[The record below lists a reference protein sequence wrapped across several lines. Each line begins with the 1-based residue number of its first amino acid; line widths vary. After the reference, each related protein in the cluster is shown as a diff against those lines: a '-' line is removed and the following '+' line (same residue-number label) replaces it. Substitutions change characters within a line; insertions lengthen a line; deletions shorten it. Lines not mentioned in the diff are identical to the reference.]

1 MGRRD
6 RGIRKR
12 GRAMSLKFFF
22 FHLMP
27 YAALDPAYSD
37 KYNSAWVTL
46 PNSYY
51 DPKIGHELY
60 NRYLDEIEY
69 ADALGWDGVCVNE
82 HHQNAYGLMPIPA
95 VTAGALSRRTKNGK
109 LAVLGRALP
118 LVNNPVNIAEEYA
131 MLDNITGGRLIAG
144 FVRGIGAEYH
154 SSGANPA
161 ESHDR
166 FHEAHDLIVQA
177 WTKPGPFAFEG
188 KYYHFQYVNCWPRPY
203 QQPHPPIWIPSQGS
217 RETIEWAAHPSRKYV
232 YLQTFSPVTVLARYM
247 NLYRETAKNYGYE
260 ATSSQVGWSVP
271 AYAAETDEIARR
283 EAKPHIEFF
292 LNKLL
297 RMPQEMLLP
306 PGYLSLAS
314 LQGVM
319 SAKRGISGAVRTI
332 DEVIEQGIFLCGSA
346 ATLREQI
353 ERYQKEI
360 GFGYLLPQMQ
370 FGTLPHALVTKS
382 TEIFARE
389 IIPHFRRTSAVLDP
403 AHASAR

>member
-1 MGRRD
+1 
-6 RGIRKR
+6 
-12 GRAMSLKFFF
+12 MSLKFFF

-27 YAALDPAYSD
+27 YAALPGDYSE
-37 KYNSAWVTL
+37 KYDSAWVTL

-51 DPKIGHELY
+51 EPQVGHQLY

-69 ADALGWDGVCVNE
+69 ADELGWDGVCVNE
-82 HHQNAYGLMPIPA
+82 HHQNAYGLMPIPG
-95 VTAGALSRRTKNGK
+95 VMAGALSRRTKNGK
-109 LAVLGRALP
+109 IAVLGRALP
-118 LVNNPVNIAEEYA
+118 LLNNPLNVAEEYA

-154 SSGANPA
+154 SSGVNPA
-161 ESHDR
+161 ESHER
-166 FHEAHDLIVQA
+166 FHEAHDLIMQA
-177 WTKPGPFAFEG
+177 WTQPGPSKFEG
-188 KYYHFQYVNCWPRPY
+188 KYYHFEYVNCWPRTF

-217 RETIEWAAHPSRKYV
+217 RETIEWAAHPSRKYT
-232 YLQTFSPVTVLARYM
+232 YLQTFSPVATLARFM
-247 NLYRETAKNYGYE
+247 AMYRETAKNYGYE
-260 ATSSQVGWSVP
+260 ATSQQVGWSVP

-297 RMPQEMLLP
+297 RMPHEMLLP

-314 LQGVM
+314 LFGVM
-319 SAKRGISGAVRTI
+319 KAKRGISATVRTI

-353 ERYQKEI
+353 EKYQKEI

-370 FGTLPHALVTKS
+370 FGTLPHDLVTKS
-382 TEIFARE
+382 TEIFAKE
-389 IIPHFRRTSAVLDP
+389 IIPHFRRGETAKDG
-403 AHASAR
+403 ARASA